1 LNGRYRIEARAW
13 DGFNYSSSAIVEV
26 EITNDDANRRPTARL
41 SAEPLELEFGEPV
54 VFSGN
59 GSSDDSQ
66 VAGYAFDFGDGDA
79 SGWASQSWARHTY
92 LSPGSYTATLEVQD
106 DEGAHSSAPASVTIT
121 VLDVQPNRPPL
132 ALIALPQPGSQLA
145 AGTVTLSAAGSSD
158 PDGDPLLFVWSS
170 DRDGHLMTTTSFE
183 ATVTLSA
190 GAHLLTLEVRD
201 GEGGEASATVQVEVR
216 AIERED
222 SSFLPGPGAW
232 VTAVALANVS
242 LLLAARRDRS
252 RRD

>member
-1 LNGRYRIEARAW
+1 
-13 DGFNYSSSAIVEV
+13 V
-26 EITNDDANRRPTARL
+26 
-41 SAEPLELEFGEPV
+41 
-54 VFSGN
+54 
-59 GSSDDSQ
+59 
-66 VAGYAFDFGDGDA
+66 
-79 SGWASQSWARHTY
+79 
-92 LSPGSYTATLEVQD
+92 
-106 DEGAHSSAPASVTIT
+106 
-121 VLDVQPNRPPL
+121 
-132 ALIALPQPGSQLA
+132 
-145 AGTVTLSAAGSSD
+145 
-158 PDGDPLLFVWSS
+158 
-170 DRDGHLMTTTSFE
+170 TTTSFE